1 MATDETRGWFGWATI
16 LVAGVVTW
24 CVVSTY
30 TLFSHTVDEPTH
42 IAAGMEWLERG
53 TQELHS
59 ENPPLARVAVGL
71 GAHLAG
77 HRLGHEGGVIRLG
90 TEAFYADGT
99 YLRNL
104 ARARA
109 GTLPFFLLSILLVWS
124 WTRKL
129 AGARAAFVAAGS
141 FASLPPMM
149 AHAGLATTDVAFVA
163 TFLLALFTCER
174 WLEAPTPGRSLG
186 LGVGLGL
193 ALITKFSTLLFFPPC
208 ALAMWSV
215 RWISGG
221 ERQRSPWKPWV
232 GGAAIALV
240 LGGLF
245 LWAAYGFSVGTF
257 AERPQTAQLIR
268 TCFPD
273 EGSFANRLAHWVS
286 RTHLP
291 APGCLYGLLFLAAH
305 GVMGS
310 PAYLFS
316 HESVHGWWYFYPV
329 AMAVKTPLPFLILFL
344 GGLAH
349 LLRRS
354 RERGRQWLAPAA
366 AALAFVL
373 VSTTTTINIG
383 LRHALA
389 VYPLMAISLG
399 LGVDLL
405 LRGLSGSRRRIAAI
419 AVALCLAWQAVD
431 VIRAHPNYL
440 ASFNALAGSDPGR
453 ILVDSDL
460 DWGQDALQLEA
471 FFKGRAVDSLSIA
484 FFGSARLCELDLPAL
499 KNLEPG
505 RPVTGWIAISEMYYR
520 DHWRKIY
527 ADPCDRHPLG
537 ESERGAYAWLRSYEP
552 VAFAGRSIRIYHIL
566 DE

>member
-1 MATDETRGWFGWATI
+1 
-16 LVAGVVTW
+16 
-24 CVVSTY
+24 
-30 TLFSHTVDEPTH
+30 
-42 IAAGMEWLERG
+42 
-53 TQELHS
+53 
-59 ENPPLARVAVGL
+59 
-71 GAHLAG
+71 
-77 HRLGHEGGVIRLG
+77 
-90 TEAFYADGT
+90 
-99 YLRNL
+99 
-104 ARARA
+104 
-109 GTLPFFLLSILLVWS
+109 
-124 WTRKL
+124 
-129 AGARAAFVAAGS
+129 
-141 FASLPPMM
+141 
-149 AHAGLATTDVAFVA
+149 
-163 TFLLALFTCER
+163 
-174 WLEAPTPGRSLG
+174 
-186 LGVGLGL
+186 
-193 ALITKFSTLLFFPPC
+193 
-208 ALAMWSV
+208 
-215 RWISGG
+215 
-221 ERQRSPWKPWV
+221 
-232 GGAAIALV
+232 
-240 LGGLF
+240 
-245 LWAAYGFSVGTF
+245 
-257 AERPQTAQLIR
+257 
-268 TCFPD
+268 
-273 EGSFANRLAHWVS
+273 
-286 RTHLP
+286 
-291 APGCLYGLLFLAAH
+291 
-305 GVMGS
+305 
-310 PAYLFS
+310 
-316 HESVHGWWYFYPV
+316 
-329 AMAVKTPLPFLILFL
+329 
-344 GGLAH
+344 
-349 LLRRS
+349 
-354 RERGRQWLAPAA
+354 
-366 AALAFVL
+366 VL